1 MLTLFTEIK
10 SGNSTRKMKKKKI
23 KHSIE
28 SLKNSSQKINL
39 CNEQQTKSN
48 EPKAERKELQ
58 VKSNRNKKKVTSN
71 N

>member
-1 MLTLFTEIK
+1 M
-10 SGNSTRKMKKKKI
+10 